1 MLNIGKHDGR
11 RVEIELLD
19 HIVRAQGEEAR
30 TRAID
35 GKTSDVLECRDFV
48 IGDMLRSNI
57 P

>member
-1 MLNIGKHDGR
+1 MLNIGNHDGR

-30 TRAID
+30 TRAVD
-35 GKTSDVLECRDFV
+35 GKASDVLECRNFV